1 MDRNMNR
8 IDRTALKREVCDLID
23 AAAPEIERLAVS
35 VRDEPELGYK
45 ETKTAAKIAAFF
57 RGIGIEPEEGRA
69 LTGVRARLT
78 GRGNGP
84 TIAIL
89 GELDAVI
96 CQDAPQ
102 ADPVTGAAHT
112 CGHFLQ
118 LGMLMAAA
126 RALKGVWEKAD
137 LAGNVVFFAVPAE
150 EYVEIEYRNRL
161 REEGKLHFLGGK
173 QELIHRNE
181 FAGIDMAMMA
191 HSLGATPGP
200 VIQLGESSNG
210 FIGKLIRYTGKA
222 AHAAAS
228 PDEGVNA
235 LNAAMLGLMGVHAL
249 RETFRDDQHIRVHP
263 IITKGGDLVN
273 VVPADVRLETYV
285 RGKTMDAIIEVS
297 DKVDRAFAAGGHA
310 IGAETTI
317 RTIPGYLP
325 LTSPKALNE
334 LFAEN
339 ALFARPDLKVLA
351 GSHFTAS
358 TDAGDLSHIM
368 PVVHPFMGG
377 VGGALHGAGFSVE
390 DFSLAALVPAKAMA
404 LSALDLL
411 WDGAAKARAILADF
425 KPLLTRERYI
435 ELLDKLARTVE
446 Y

>member
-1 MDRNMNR
+1 MVQ
-8 IDRTALKREVCDLID
+8 IDRTALKNEVCALID
-23 AAAPEIERLAVS
+23 EAAPETERLAAS
-35 VRDEPELGYK
+35 VQDEPEFGFK
-45 ETKTAAKIAAFF
+45 ETKTAAKVAAFF
-57 RGIGIEPEEGRA
+57 RQIGIKPEEGLA
-69 LTGVRARLT
+69 FTGVRARLD
-78 GRGNGP
+78 GRRKGP
-84 TIAIL
+84 TIAL
-89 GELDAVI
+89 LAELDAVS
-96 CQDAPQ
+96 CPDAPK

-126 RALKGVWEKAD
+126 RALKSVWEKAD

-161 REEGKLHFLGGK
+161 REEGKLHFLTGK
-173 QELIHRNE
+173 QELIFKNE
-181 FAGIDMAMMA
+181 FSGIDMAMMV

-200 VIQLGESSNG
+200 VLQLGESSNG

-228 PDEGVNA
+228 PDEGINA

-263 IITKGGDLVN
+263 IITKGGDVVN

-285 RGKTMDAIIEVS
+285 RGKTMDAITGVN
-297 DKVDRAFAAGGHA
+297 DKVDHAFAAGGYA
-310 IGAETTI
+310 VGAKTTI
-317 RTIPGYLP
+317 QTIPGQLP
-325 LTSPKALNE
+325 VMSPKAFND

-339 ALFARPDLKVLA
+339 ALFARPDLTVTS
-351 GSHFTAS
+351 GSHFAAS
-358 TDAGDLSHIM
+358 TDAGDLSHLM

-377 VGGALHGAGFSVE
+377 VAGNLHSADFKVE
-390 DFSLAALVPAKAMA
+390 DFSLAALAPAKAMA
-404 LSALDLL
+404 LSVLDLL
-411 WDGAAKARAILADF
+411 WNDAEKARAILGGF
-425 KPLLTRERYI
+425 KPLLTREQYVG
-435 ELLDKLARTVE
+435 LLDKLAKTVE